1 MERVEVVV
9 ETRKNFPF
17 LFLKKIIN
25 FAGNEHNEDSY
36 PSSEDAPAVTADTA
50 ARKARQRR
58 FMITADDDYRETGV

>member
-17 LFLKKIIN
+17 LFLKKIIK
-25 FAGNEHNEDSY
+25 FTDNEHDDDSY
-36 PSSEDAPAVTADTA
+36 PSSEDAPADTA